1 MKYLYAGL
9 LVAAVTTATI
19 TGPATAQQTIRDPAQ
34 GQSLFRTYC
43 ASCHG
48 AGADGTGPMVGALAG
63 EPADLTR
70 LKADN
75 DGIFPLVRV
84 IRQIDGRDP
93 LVAHGSP
100 MPVFGGFF
108 EGRDVALKTSAGQPI
123 LTSMP
128 VADIVGWLET
138 VQR

>member
-1 MKYLYAGL
+1 MNYLYAGL
-9 LVAAVTTATI
+9 LVAAVI
-19 TGPATAQQTIRDPAQ
+19 TGPAIAQQTIRDMSE

-48 AGADGTGPMVGALAG
+48 ARADGTGPMVGALAG

-70 LKADN
+70 LTADN

-108 EGRDVALKTSAGQPI
+108 EGRDVALKTHSGQPI
-123 LTSMP
+123 MTSMP
-128 VADIVGWLET
+128 VAELVGWLET
-138 VQR
+138 MQR